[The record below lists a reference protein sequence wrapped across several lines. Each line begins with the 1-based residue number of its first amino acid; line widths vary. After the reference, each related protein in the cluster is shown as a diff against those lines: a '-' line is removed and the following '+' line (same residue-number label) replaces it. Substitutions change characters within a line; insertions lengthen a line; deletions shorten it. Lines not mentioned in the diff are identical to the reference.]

1 MYVYY
6 LTAYI
11 IVCQKISFSHF
22 FILKF
27 LYWYTQIQNY
37 CVLVHWT
44 FFSFIYYFTFSLFPF
59 FIFLVNVFLIIAF
72 LYSILFIY
80 FSVLQVNFINTIKYI
95 FNWLLLQISTF
106 TTSWSMQESLE
117 YLWLHLFPSWLTCFC
132 WHKFCVCVCVC
143 VLKTP
148 KLILLGGSVVKNLPA
163 NAGDTDSI
171 PVPGRSHMPRSS

>member
-106 TTSWSMQESLE
+106 TTSWSMQEPLE

-132 WHKFCVCVCVC
+132 WHKFCVCVCVFW
-143 VLKTP
+143 
-148 KLILLGGSVVKNLPA
+148 KLPNW
-163 NAGDTDSI
+163 
-171 PVPGRSHMPRSS
+171 SSLVDQW